1 MGRSGSVWGHVNR
14 PGALRLAILSLT
26 LVGAAGL
33 AACGGTVAVPSPD
46 AGPTGAREVPGG
58 DARQGRQAVRTYGCG
73 ACHVIPGV
81 TGATGLVG
89 PPLNSFARR
98 AYVAG
103 NLPNTP
109 PNLIRWI
116 QTPQAVEPGTAMP
129 NLGVGE
135 ADARDIAAYLYT
147 LE

>member
-1 MGRSGSVWGHVNR
+1 MAGS
-14 PGALRLAILSLT
+14 LILAGMLI
-26 LVGAAGL
+26 L
-33 AACGGTVAVPSPD
+33 AACAPTVTAPSITASAKAD
-46 AGPTGAREVPGG
+46 GRDVPGG
-58 DARQGRQAVRTYGCG
+58 DPQQGRGAIREYGCG

-81 TGATGLVG
+81 TGASGLVG

-103 NLPNTP
+103 NLPNTA

-116 QTPQAVEPGTAMP
+116 QVPQAVEPGTAMP
-129 NLGVGE
+129 NLGVTD

-147 LE
+147 LR

>member
-1 MGRSGSVWGHVNR
+1 MGRSGPVRGDVNR
-14 PGALRLAILSLT
+14 PGALQLAILSLT

-33 AACGGTVAVPSPD
+33 AACGETVAVPAL
-46 AGPTGAREVPGG
+46 AGGRAGAQEVPGG
-58 DARQGRQAVRTYGCG
+58 DARQGRQAMRTYGCG

-81 TGATGLVG
+81 TGATGQVG

-103 NLPNTP
+103 NLPNTA

-135 ADARDIAAYLYT
+135 ADARDIAAYLST